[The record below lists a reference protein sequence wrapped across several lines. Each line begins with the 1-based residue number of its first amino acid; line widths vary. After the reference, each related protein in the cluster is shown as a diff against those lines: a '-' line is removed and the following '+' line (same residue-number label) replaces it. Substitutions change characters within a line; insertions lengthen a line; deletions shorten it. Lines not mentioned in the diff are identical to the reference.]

1 MRREIGDIEY
11 DEGAKLNSRFAISD
25 GEGMTEPDDVDHGPV
40 SEFILIDNNMRE
52 ADVSEEYGNPEVEAN
67 YIAGKIRDIVDGSEP
82 LYVGSGA
89 DRRPVRYK
97 DIVILLRSVST
108 ASTIFDRVFQ
118 EKGIPLYIESE
129 SGYFDAAEIRTL
141 VSMLSIVDN
150 SYVDYDLAA
159 VLRSPLVGLD
169 EEELAV
175 IVGEYRSRY
184 EKNGTDW
191 NARLYDKVID
201 YMDTH
206 VGEKNTLWTD
216 CGNSSACLTISRRI
230 KIICP

>member
-1 MRREIGDIEY
+1 MR
-11 DEGAKLNSRFAISD
+11 
-25 GEGMTEPDDVDHGPV
+25 V
-40 SEFILIDNNMRE
+40 
-52 ADVSEEYGNPEVEAN
+52 
-67 YIAGKIRDIVDGSEP
+67 
-82 LYVGSGA
+82 
-89 DRRPVRYK
+89 
-97 DIVILLRSVST
+97 
-108 ASTIFDRVFQ
+108 
-118 EKGIPLYIESE
+118 

-206 VGEKNTLWTD
+206 VGEKTR
-216 CGNSSACLTISRRI
+216 CGQTVGIPPHA
-230 KIICP
+230 

>member
-1 MRREIGDIEY
+1 M
-11 DEGAKLNSRFAISD
+11 
-25 GEGMTEPDDVDHGPV
+25 
-40 SEFILIDNNMRE
+40 
-52 ADVSEEYGNPEVEAN
+52 
-67 YIAGKIRDIVDGSEP
+67 
-82 LYVGSGA
+82 
-89 DRRPVRYK
+89 
-97 DIVILLRSVST
+97 ST

-175 IVGEYRSRY
+175 IVGEYHSF
-184 EKNGTDW
+184 
-191 NARLYDKVID
+191 
-201 YMDTH
+201 
-206 VGEKNTLWTD
+206 
-216 CGNSSACLTISRRI
+216 SSSFPR
-230 KIICP
+230 

>member
-1 MRREIGDIEY
+1 M
-11 DEGAKLNSRFAISD
+11 
-25 GEGMTEPDDVDHGPV
+25 
-40 SEFILIDNNMRE
+40 
-52 ADVSEEYGNPEVEAN
+52 
-67 YIAGKIRDIVDGSEP
+67 
-82 LYVGSGA
+82 
-89 DRRPVRYK
+89 
-97 DIVILLRSVST
+97 ST
-108 ASTIFDRVFQ
+108 ASTVFDRVFQ

-206 VGEKNTLWTD
+206 VGEKKHAVDRPVSYTHLD
-216 CGNSSACLTISRRI
+216 VYKRQLQGISYGIYDKSGSVCAVSGRCYIVHGRYVVKLSI
-230 KIICP
+230 DILECRFKKWVHGGHSLIHLFE